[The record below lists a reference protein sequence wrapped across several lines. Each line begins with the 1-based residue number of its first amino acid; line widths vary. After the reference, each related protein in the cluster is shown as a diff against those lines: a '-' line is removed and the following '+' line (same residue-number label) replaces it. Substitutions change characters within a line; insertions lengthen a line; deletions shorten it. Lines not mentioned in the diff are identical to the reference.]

1 MSTDQF
7 NAVSAAVPAVP
18 SCACVVCCL
27 CVAKLY
33 DRHCRRSIGPN
44 EIWLWP
50 DIIAGEVQAA
60 AERMDDFSQGSL
72 SRVTLLLGRIPQVG

>member
-1 MSTDQF
+1 MF
-7 NAVSAAVPAVP
+7 M
-18 SCACVVCCL
+18 CVVCCL
-27 CVAKLY
+27 CIAKLY